1 MYWRTSSYAVHIFD
15 ILAKTIFLCLH
26 LPNFF
31 IVKND
36 FFVTMDPLN
45 FQSELVLCKTYQ
57 TEAKEP
63 FNDWK
68 YAGVRARTPCIFFF
82 IFFIVI
88 KNNFSVIIDPFN
100 CSKWTCSIQNIA
112 KPKILLM
119 IENILAY
126 ELVRRAFFSQ
136 IFLCCQK
143 QLFCDSGPSK
153 CSKQT
158 CSIPNIPK
166 RSQRVF

>member
-26 LPNFF
+26 LSNFF
-31 IVKND
+31 VVKND

-68 YAGVRARTPCIFFF
+68 YAGVRTPCIFSTAKQCSYNSPTQTIRYNQVKSGTIRYNQVQSGTIRYNQVQSGTIRYQWVPVGTSVPGTSVPGTSVPGVPRRPRPNQRCYLHLWCRF
-82 IFFIVI
+82 I
-88 KNNFSVIIDPFN
+88 
-100 CSKWTCSIQNIA
+100 
-112 KPKILLM
+112 
-119 IENILAY
+119 
-126 ELVRRAFFSQ
+126 LV
-136 IFLCCQK
+136 K
-143 QLFCDSGPSK
+143 
-153 CSKQT
+153 
-158 CSIPNIPK
+158 
-166 RSQRVF
+166 